1 MNPKCIKDMV
11 KHKKKNLVKSGETK
25 YNQRQRNI
33 LQKQRPTTSILS
45 HWKYAKHA
53 KMAKHFFNPSTM
65 FAYEMHGLQRVRLK
79 DSNN

>member
-1 MNPKCIKDMV
+1 MV
-11 KHKKKNLVKSGETK
+11 KQKKKLVKSGQTK
-25 YNQRQRNI
+25 YYQKHRNI

-45 HWKYAKHA
+45 QWKYAKYA
-53 KMAKHFFNPSTM
+53 KMAKRFFFNPSTM